1 MVKNPPVVWETWI
14 PLLGWEDPLEKGTA
28 THSSI
33 LFCVCA
39 RKQCLLFKV
48 VYFLKKV
55 AEEEIKMVDKEDA
68 ELTSHH
74 EHIKNTPLCGAT
86 CPKDNVEADRGALQ
100 QPAV

>member
-1 MVKNPPVVWETWI
+1 MFKLPFQKVIQIYTLIKNIDKMAVF
-14 PLLGWEDPLEKGTA
+14 LCYFFYK
-28 THSSI
+28 
-33 LFCVCA
+33 VCA
-39 RKQCLLFKV
+39 RKQGLLFKV

-55 AEEEIKMVDKEDA
+55 AEEEIEMVDKEDA

-74 EHIKNTPLCGAT
+74 EHIKNTPLCGTT